1 MKRKRSNIIDEVKE
15 DLGLNE
21 LYFLFNQ
28 IDDNFI
34 IIANTRVSDSYHSSF
49 VSVNL
54 AYDII
59 VTYDG
64 LKDDW
69 QSYPLRSAR
78 QISQKIQQI
87 LL

>member
-34 IIANTRVSDSYHSSF
+34 IIANTRVSDTYHSSF